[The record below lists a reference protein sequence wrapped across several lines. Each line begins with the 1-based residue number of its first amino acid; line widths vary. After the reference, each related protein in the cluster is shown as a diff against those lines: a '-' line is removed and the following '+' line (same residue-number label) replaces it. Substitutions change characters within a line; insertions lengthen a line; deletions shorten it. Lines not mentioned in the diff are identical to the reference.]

1 MKNIFNKGIH
11 CITYIITAMVTLGL
25 ILFACKEYLT
35 GTDYPIVM
43 TAATAINSVISV
55 VLFSHI
61 KRVNFFTA
69 VCDLMA
75 PVAALLT
82 FRVFMYQP
90 DVFIFEMWIWAIVCA
105 LLVILHAIRFNTDD
119 TDDCCD
125 DTISGLPPEKQ
136 QDSSPEGSAAA
147 KDSRL
152 VMFCKLLFNMKAML
166 FVLMYFY
173 NAAVLFR
180 CA

>member
-1 MKNIFNKGIH
+1 MKNIFNRGIH

-25 ILFACKEYLT
+25 MLFACREYLT

-43 TAATAINSVISV
+43 TAATAINSVISI

-61 KRVNFFTA
+61 KRVNFFAA

-82 FRVFMYQP
+82 FRVFIYQP
-90 DVFIFEMWIWAIVCA
+90 DVFIFEMWIWALVCV
-105 LLVILHAIRFNTDD
+105 LFVILHAIRFNTDD
-119 TDDCCD
+119 TDD
-125 DTISGLPPEKQ
+125 TINGLSPEKQ
-136 QDSSPEGSAAA
+136 QDNSPEGSAAA